1 MAHQHTLEQ
10 PYPHSLSPTLSG
22 GELDH
27 DLKDSPAS
35 TPSAD
40 KHLAA
45 PQDAPAADEPKPAGP
60 DTSAHIQGK
69 KLAIVMAAQLLA
81 LFVVALDQTILAT
94 ALPRIAST
102 FNAFDKQGWVSS
114 AFILT
119 QTATILWWGQV
130 LRIYPAKWSLIT
142 AVGVF
147 EVGSAICGGA
157 QNVMTLIWG
166 RAVSGVGAAG
176 IFISMLQ
183 IIAQVTALEDRPR
196 IFGLFG
202 AVFGLSSVV
211 GPLIGGALTDHSTW
225 RWCFLINLPVGAV
238 TIAGCVFLLKS
249 TLPLGADPNDRTT
262 RGILRQTVR
271 IDWLGAV
278 LCLGAVTCLVLALQW
293 GGNQRPWNDGGVIAC
308 FVVAGVLSI
317 VLVFWQRYLGDRAM
331 VPGKIFKNVGVYA
344 ICISAFMTRC
354 SLLILTYY
362 IPIYYQAVRNHDATQ
377 SGIDILAFCISVV
390 ISVVVAGR
398 LVSVTG
404 RYWYF
409 LVLGPIPGAIGAG
422 LLYTITPDTANAK
435 IIGYQI
441 LCGVGVG
448 TAMQNSIFAMQAA
461 FRDDMRHIGQAT
473 GMASFSQ
480 FLGGTV
486 ALAIGQSALSTQLT
500 TNFAKY
506 APDAPLA
513 VIEQSPLQIHELEPA
528 VREQAIFAYV
538 KSLDIVFVICVA
550 FYAMGIFAA
559 LFIENTSIKKVETEA
574 DKQLARDKKQAK
586 KDSKAAKK
594 AGRGSSARKGDKEG
608 EKEDEDEARREAD
621 VEKGVA
627 DGELARAE
635 GA

>member
-1 MAHQHTLEQ
+1 MAHQHKLEQ
-10 PYPHSLSPTLSG
+10 PYTQSLSPTLSG
-22 GELDH
+22 DEAGAELKH
-27 DLKDSPAS
+27 SPSTS
-35 TPSAD
+35 TPPAD
-40 KHLAA
+40 DHRAA
-45 PQDAPAADEPKPAGP
+45 AQDAALEELKPVAP
-60 DTSAHIQGK
+60 DTSAHIHGK

-94 ALPRIAST
+94 ALPRIASD
-102 FNAFDKQGWVSS
+102 FDAFSKQGWVSS

-130 LRIYPAKWSLIT
+130 LRIYPAKWSLVT
-142 AVGVF
+142 AVGIF

-157 QNVMTLIWG
+157 HNVMTLIWG

-211 GPLIGGALTDHSTW
+211 GPLIGGALTDHATW

-262 RGILRQTVR
+262 RGILRQTAR
-271 IDWLGAV
+271 MDWLGAV
-278 LCLGAVTCLVLALQW
+278 LCLGAITSLILALQW

-308 FVVAGVLSI
+308 FVVAGVLAI

-362 IPIYYQAVRNHDATQ
+362 IPIYYQAVRNHNATQ

-398 LVSVTG
+398 LVSITG

-422 LLYTITPDTANAK
+422 LLYTITPATSNAK

-461 FRDDMRHIGQAT
+461 FRNDMRLIGQAT

-513 VIEQSPLQIHELEPA
+513 VIEQSPLEIHALEPT
-528 VREQAIFAYV
+528 VRAQAIVAYV

-550 FYAMGIFAA
+550 FYVLGIFAA
-559 LFIENTSIKKVETEA
+559 LFIENISIKKVETEA

-586 KDSKAAKK
+586 KDEKAAKK
-594 AGRGSSARKGDKEG
+594 AGKRSGAQGEE
-608 EKEDEDEARREAD
+608 EKEKDEALREVD
-621 VEKGVA
+621 VEKGIA
-627 DGELARAE
+627 DGELARGE